1 MSLGRK
7 AGLYIMIGVVLGAF
21 TWGTLGV
28 LGVSAILAL
37 NSNAIIVIQV
47 FGGGYL
53 MYLSLSSLKKALEK
67 PLFRKVKTKT
77 FGRATIL
84 KGYTVHMT
92 NPEAMMGWIALITL
106 GLTEDAPPTAPIM
119 ILAGCFA
126 IAIFLYS
133 LYAVLFSYKKVMQF
147 YDLYGRILEGLFCLI
162 FAFASLTLFLN
173 VYDGF
178 LR

>member
-1 MSLGRK
+1 
-7 AGLYIMIGVVLGAF
+7 
-21 TWGTLGV
+21 
-28 LGVSAILAL
+28 
-37 NSNAIIVIQV
+37 
-47 FGGGYL
+47 
-53 MYLSLSSLKKALEK
+53 
-67 PLFRKVKTKT
+67 
-77 FGRATIL
+77 
-84 KGYTVHMT
+84 MT

-106 GLTEDAPPTAPIM
+106 GLTEEAPPSAPLM

-147 YDLYGRILEGLFCLI
+147 YDLYGRILEGLFSLI

-178 LR
+178 LG